1 MISRRLI
8 RIKVFKV
15 LFGRV
20 NSVADS
26 FLAAEKE
33 LLMSCDKTLELY
45 YFFLSLPVM
54 IKQVAEQKIEAGLN
68 KFQPTEEESHPNYK
82 FVDNRLI
89 SLLDDDADLKGFC
102 AVRGLSWAENIPF
115 VKKLFRD
122 ISEKDYYQEYMNSGI
137 SSFKEDVKL
146 VCRIFEEE
154 LEDSEDLDYI
164 LEDMSLYWT
173 DDLAFVLNIIVK
185 KLYSLR
191 EEEKI
196 SHPNVFLK
204 DDDRDYAI
212 RLLNVSMMKYGD
224 YREIISQYVHN
235 WETERLASTDVCLI
249 IMGIAEA
256 VYFPNIPLKVTI
268 NEYVELSKYY
278 STPNSRV
285 FVNGILD
292 KILTAMVENGTIQKS
307 GRGLVGSSE

>member
-1 MISRRLI
+1 
-8 RIKVFKV
+8 
-15 LFGRV
+15 
-20 NSVADS
+20 VADS

-45 YFFLSLPVM
+45 YLILSLPVM

-89 SLLDDDADLKGFC
+89 ALLDEDADIKGFC
-102 AVRGLSWAENIPF
+102 AVRGLTWAENIPF
-115 VKKLFRD
+115 VKKLFRE
-122 ISEKDYYQEYMNSGI
+122 ISEKDYYQEYMSSGV

-154 LEDSEDLDYI
+154 LEDSEDLESI
-164 LEDMSLYWT
+164 LEDMNLYWT
-173 DDLAFVLNIIVK
+173 DDLAFVLNMILK

-191 EEEKI
+191 ERDRI
-196 SHPNVFLK
+196 AHPGVFLK
-204 DDDRDYAI
+204 DEDRDYAV
-212 RLLNVSMMKYGD
+212 RLLNVSMMRYGE
-224 YREIISQYVHN
+224 YRDLIAKYVHN
-235 WETERLASTDVCLI
+235 WETERLASTDVTLI
-249 IMGIAEA
+249 VMGVAEA

-292 KILTAMVENGTIQKS
+292 KILSALVENGTIQKS
-307 GRGLVGSSE
+307 GRGLVGSAE